1 MPWTRQKKIK
11 LFAVVSR
18 PVAYLV
24 LPLIVSAGAACI
36 SVAEELCNPVVVAAN
51 LPLTGAL
58 AVYGNSVREGIEFAS
73 STIPGAATRVRYSFE
88 DNQSSNTQAVIALQ
102 RQVSLKPHVYMSGV
116 KPQYMA
122 IRDAVAKRGIP
133 HFVWIF
139 DGNIRP
145 NQENNFRAYVNFK
158 VEPPLFID
166 YARSRA
172 AKRVAIVYVQL
183 PHTDE
188 EYQQHII
195 PGLQNIGIKNIKV
208 EPYSMD
214 KVEFRD
220 IALRLRSYE
229 PDLLILSGF
238 QENLIGIVRALN
250 SLHMLRDGNAI
261 ASYELLDAAPLLN
274 PREVEGIRVSAPKF
288 VLNAKGDRVSEWT
301 EQFNAR
307 FGKNPLYTHA
317 YAYDVADAIDAAVR
331 AAGTNC
337 SSDGLTRALRTI
349 EKEGITG
356 KLKFDDSGDSVPSV
370 GVGVFRNGIAVPDSH

>member
-1 MPWTRQKKIK
+1 MRVT
-11 LFAVVSR
+11 LFTVVCRHFIYS
-18 PVAYLV
+18 V
-24 LPLIVSAGAACI
+24 LLLIVSVAAARI

-58 AVYGNSVREGIEFAS
+58 AVYGNAVREGVEFAS
-73 STIPGAATRVRYSFE
+73 SNIPGAATRVRYSFE

-102 RQVSLKPHVYMSGV
+102 RQVSLKPQVYMSGL

-122 IRDAVAKRGIP
+122 IRDMAAKLGIP

-145 NQENNFRAYVNFK
+145 HHENNFRAYVNFK

-166 YARSRA
+166 YALSRKA
-172 AKRVAIVYVQL
+172 TRVAIIYVQL

-195 PGLQNIGIKNIKV
+195 PGLQRIGITIIKV
-208 EPYSMD
+208 EPYSME
-214 KVEFRD
+214 KVDFRD
-220 IALRLRSYE
+220 IALRLRSYQ

-238 QENLIGIVRALN
+238 QENLVGIVRAFN
-250 SLHMLRDGNAI
+250 SQRMLHDGNAI
-261 ASYELLDAAPLLN
+261 ASYDLLDAAPLLN

-288 VLNAKGDRVSEWT
+288 VLNAKDERVAEWT
-301 EQFNAR
+301 KQFNAR

-317 YAYDVADAIDAAVR
+317 YAYDVADAIDSAVS
-331 AAGTNC
+331 AAGRNC
-337 SSDGLTRALRTI
+337 SSDSLTRALRTI
-349 EKEGITG
+349 DKDGITG
-356 KLKFDDSGDSVPSV
+356 KLRFDDSGDAVASV
-370 GVGVFRNGIAVPDSH
+370 GVGVFRNGIAVPDSP